1 MIEKLKKDDSIYYPY
16 KDENGVSYESNT
28 QYIQIEVLGFC
39 GCGNPDSAMKYVR
52 DALLLVSKKYEIGYS
67 EWKLRV
73 DKLFP
78 ILGSEYFMWYFL
90 DNKGFTEHG
99 GSVPGWI
106 TDKGEE
112 LLRDIAWCLENEK
125 EED

>member
-1 MIEKLKKDDSIYYPY
+1 MIEKLKKDNSKYYPY
-16 KDENGVSYESNT
+16 KDEDGVSYESNT
-28 QYIQIEVLGFC
+28 QYIQTKVLEFC
-39 GCGNPDSAMKYVR
+39 GCGDPDLAMKYTR
-52 DALLLVSKKYEIGYS
+52 DALLLVSKRFKIEYS
-67 EWKLRV
+67 EWELEES
-73 DKLFP
+73 KLFP
-78 ILGSEYFMWYFL
+78 ISGSEYFMWYFL